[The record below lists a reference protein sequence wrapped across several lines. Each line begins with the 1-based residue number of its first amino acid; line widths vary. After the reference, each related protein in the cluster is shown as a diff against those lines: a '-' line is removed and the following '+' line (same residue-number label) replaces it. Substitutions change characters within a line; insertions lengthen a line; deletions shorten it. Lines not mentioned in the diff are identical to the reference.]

1 MKKVLLIGETWFVH
15 KIHIKGFDQFT
26 ESTYGE
32 GASWLIDAL
41 KESNFEVTHIANH
54 KVQTDFPKTQEEL
67 EEYDIVVISDT
78 GSNTLLLSDDVF
90 LHSKKEPNKIEMI
103 RQFVEKGGY
112 FMMMGGY
119 MAFSGINGSSRYEET
134 ELREVLP
141 VECLGKDDRVEIPE
155 GIVPEISKKDHDVFD
170 GIEGDWPF
178 FLGYNKTILKEGSEE
193 VATINGDPF
202 IVFGEYGVG
211 KTAVF
216 TSDCAPHW
224 GPEEFVEWEYY
235 NTFWGNLFNY
245 LVK

>member
-103 RQFVEKGGY
+103 RQFVEKGGH
-112 FMMMGGY
+112 FMMMGG
-119 MAFSGINGSSRYEET
+119 
-134 ELREVLP
+134 
-141 VECLGKDDRVEIPE
+141 
-155 GIVPEISKKDHDVFD
+155 
-170 GIEGDWPF
+170 
-178 FLGYNKTILKEGSEE
+178 
-193 VATINGDPF
+193 
-202 IVFGEYGVG
+202 
-211 KTAVF
+211 
-216 TSDCAPHW
+216 
-224 GPEEFVEWEYY
+224 
-235 NTFWGNLFNY
+235 
-245 LVK
+245 